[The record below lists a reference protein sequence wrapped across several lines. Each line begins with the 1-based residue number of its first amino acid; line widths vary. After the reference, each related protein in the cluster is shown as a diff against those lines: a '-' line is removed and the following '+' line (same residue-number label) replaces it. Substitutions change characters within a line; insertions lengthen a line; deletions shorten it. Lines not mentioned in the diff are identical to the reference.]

1 MLTMKPQ
8 CNLVDAKKYFEEH
21 LGVGDYYME
30 GQSVS
35 GQWFGKGAEELGL
48 TGMTEAEDFL
58 RLCDN
63 LHPQTGERLTQRQ
76 NTTRVDLDADGKSH
90 KAANRRVFF
99 DFTLSPPKSV
109 SIAALVGDDRRII
122 EAHDNAVQAALEELQ
137 SFAATRVRK
146 GGQCSHR
153 MTGNLVGAVFR
164 HDTSRALDPHLH
176 SHCIL
181 FNATRDTVENRWKA
195 L

>member
-21 LGVGDYYME
+21 LCVGDYYME

-35 GQWFGKGAEELGL
+35 GQWFGKGAEDLRL
-48 TGMTEAEDFL
+48 SGMTRAEDFL

-76 NTTRVDLDADGKSH
+76 NATRVDLDADGTSH

-99 DFTLSPPKSV
+99 DFTLSPPKPV
-109 SIAALVGDDRRII
+109 SDQNFATGLICAGSSRISS
-122 EAHDNAVQAALEELQ
+122 
-137 SFAATRVRK
+137 SFLAQYTRSRFAP
-146 GGQCSHR
+146 
-153 MTGNLVGAVFR
+153 L
-164 HDTSRALDPHLH
+164 TSLTMPCFSNCPMAR
-176 SHCIL
+176 I
-181 FNATRDTVENRWKA
+181 TV